1 MPNGM
6 SLVDDFLLVGN
17 NEADALFGTLTMV
30 VDGQSFAVVWND
42 ARQTYEG
49 ALGGYENEI
58 QAIAVAQPS
67 HVANPILLLKKR
79 CTIGA
84 DAYRISEVIVGTV
97 AVSFTLT
104 SINNSK

>member
-1 MPNGM
+1 M

-17 NEADALFGTLTMV
+17 NEADALFGTLTMA
-30 VDGQSFAVVWND
+30 VDGQSFPVVWD
-42 ARQTYEG
+42 DVSHTYEG
-49 ALGGYENEI
+49 ALGGYENDI
-58 QAIAVAQPS
+58 QTIAIAQPS

-84 DAYRISEVIVGTV
+84 NAYRISKVRIGTV
-97 AVSFTLT
+97 AVSFELT

>member
-1 MPNGM
+1 M

-30 VDGQSFAVVWND
+30 VDGQTFAVVWD
-42 ARQTYEG
+42 DVSHTYEG

-58 QAIAVAQPS
+58 QTIAIAQPS
-67 HVANPILLLKKR
+67 HVSNPIQLLKKR

-84 DAYRISEVIVGTV
+84 DAYRISKVRIGTV
-97 AVSFTLT
+97 SVSFELT